1 MDRIMDIV
9 QHPLIMPIAVS
20 LVMGALAYVLS
31 RWLPRVCR
39 ALALLAAA
47 AVLVGGLALWQAG
60 GDVRLEWSW
69 MSLTQDIQLNVD
81 LAGTT
86 LGMVVLIGAAGFAV
100 LISIYSFRAMAGEYW
115 EGKFYA
121 YLIWALG
128 GACIVALAGN
138 LLVLLVGWEIVTLML
153 FLMINQGRGE
163 ARAGGAKAYGVLGF
177 ADACLLMAIVILIAM
192 PGGSANLE
200 LSRPAVS
207 VGSMGAAGYLV
218 YALILAAA
226 LAKAGAFPLHTW
238 IPAVAEK
245 APTPVMAYLPGS
257 LDKLLGIY
265 LLAALV
271 FRFFAPDA
279 TMGVVLIVIG
289 TATLL
294 GAGLMAVMQSNLNKA
309 LAFDAVSQIGYMA
322 IGIGVGSW
330 LLATGGAAAA
340 PLAGVAIAGGL
351 FHMLN
356 HAIYKCSLFLMSG
369 AALRALGTAEMDRMG
384 GLARIMPATFVCGTI
399 AALSAGGVPPFNGFV
414 SKWLVFQGTLGMHG
428 SGALVVLV
436 IAVFASALSLAVF
449 VRILYAV
456 FLSPRPAD
464 APAPRNTGE
473 SLSLTLPMVVLA
485 AACVVLG
492 LQPQLAL
499 DLLFD
504 PVIREA
510 GATAVAAGPDGV
522 DVGSLGLWAPSQAT
536 VLILIGI
543 LLGLGLVMV
552 VSIGRKVRV
561 VRPFLA
567 GEVPVSTDDRFRV
580 PGTHFYETIA
590 RLPLIGPLLRQ
601 GESGAM
607 DVYHW
612 SGRHGHTFVE
622 MLRAQHTGL
631 LSLYVAWVLIGLIV
645 TLVYLLLSTGN

>member
-1 MDRIMDIV
+1 MDRILDIV
-9 QHPLIMPIAVS
+9 QHPLIMPIAVP

-31 RWLPRVCR
+31 RLLPRACG
-39 ALALLAAA
+39 ALALLAGA
-47 AVLVGGLALWQAG
+47 AVLAGGLALWQAG
-60 GDVRLEWSW
+60 GDVRFSFSW

-81 LAGTT
+81 LARTT
-86 LGMVVLIGAAGFAV
+86 LGMVVLIGSAGFAV
-100 LISIYSFRAMAGEYW
+100 LVSIYSFRAMAGEYW

-153 FLMINQGRGE
+153 FLMISQGHGE
-163 ARAGGAKAYGVLGF
+163 ARAVGAKAYGVLGF
-177 ADACLLMAIVILIAM
+177 ADACLLLAIVMLVAM
-192 PGGSANLE
+192 PGGSVNLE

-226 LAKAGAFPLHTW
+226 LAKAGAVPLHTW
-238 IPAVAEK
+238 IPAAAQD

-265 LLAALV
+265 LLATLV

-279 TMGVVLIVIG
+279 TMGVVLIVLG
-289 TATLL
+289 AVTLL
-294 GAGLMAVMQSNLNKA
+294 GAGFMAVMQSNLNKA
-309 LAFDAVSQIGYMA
+309 LAFDAVSQVGYMV

-330 LLATGGAAAA
+330 LLAAGGAAAA

-356 HAIYKCSLFLMSG
+356 HAIYKSSLFLMSG
-369 AALRALGTAEMDRMG
+369 AAQRAAGTAEMDRMG
-384 GLARIMPATFVCGTI
+384 GLARIMPVTFVCGAI
-399 AALSAGGVPPFNGFV
+399 ASLSAAGVPPFNGFV

-436 IAVFASALSLAVF
+436 VAVFASALSLAMF
-449 VRILYAV
+449 VKILYAV
-456 FLSPRPAD
+456 FLSPRPAN
-464 APAPRNTGE
+464 APVLRKGGASAWMTAP
-473 SLSLTLPMVVLA
+473 MIVLA
-485 AACVVLG
+485 AACVLLG

-499 DLLFD
+499 DHLFA

-510 GATAVAAGPDGV
+510 GATGVAAGPGVV
-522 DVGSLGLWAPSQAT
+522 DVGRSGLWAPSQAT

-543 LLGLGLVMV
+543 LIGLVLIAI
-552 VSIGRKVRV
+552 VSVGKKVRV

-567 GEVPVSTDDRFRV
+567 GEVPVSADDRFRV
-580 PGTHFYETIA
+580 PGTQFYETIA
-590 RLPLIGPLLRQ
+590 RLPLVGPLLRQ
-601 GESGAM
+601 GESGAL

-612 SGRHGHTFVE
+612 SSRYGRSFVE

-631 LSLYVAWVLIGLIV
+631 LGLYVAWVLIGLIV
-645 TLVYLLLSTGN
+645 TLVYLLLSAGN